1 MNKAVFAGSFD
12 PFTNGHLSIVKRC
25 ARMFDEVTIII
36 GNNSTKDRTF
46 HDEYMKDAIDE
57 LLREENLNNC
67 NVIIYNGM
75 IALYCKDHGIDYTV
89 RGIRNN
95 MDFNYEDVITKVNKI
110 LNPSLETVYLPSDDD
125 ALSSSMIR
133 EFIHHNIDVHEFVP
147 YSINRLI
154 ESGMY

>member
-1 MNKAVFAGSFD
+1 
-12 PFTNGHLSIVKRC
+12 
-25 ARMFDEVTIII
+25 
-36 GNNSTKDRTF
+36 
-46 HDEYMKDAIDE
+46 
-57 LLREENLNNC
+57 
-67 NVIIYNGM
+67 M
-75 IALYCKDHGIDYTV
+75 IALYCKDHDSDYTV

-125 ALSSSMIR
+125 TLSSSMVR